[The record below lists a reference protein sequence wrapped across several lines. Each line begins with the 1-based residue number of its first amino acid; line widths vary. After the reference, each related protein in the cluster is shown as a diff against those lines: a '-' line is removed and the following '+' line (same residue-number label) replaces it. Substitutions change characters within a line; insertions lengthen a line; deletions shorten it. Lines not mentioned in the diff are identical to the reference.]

1 MSDSSSI
8 NTRCRMVTPRVE
20 AVYC

>member
-1 MSDSSSI
+1 MSDCSSI
-8 NTRCRMVTPRVE
+8 NTRGRMVTPRVE